1 MGIRWGWGSTKT
13 LRFYKHTCFPR
24 TYPGIMY
31 STGLVITK
39 IPILLIECA
48 IFP

>member
-1 MGIRWGWGSTKT
+1 MGIGWGRGSTKT
-13 LRFYKHTCFPR
+13 LRFNKQTCFPR

-39 IPILLIECA
+39 SN
-48 IFP
+48 FTH